1 MNEKSEIHIPYNHKN
16 KAERLLQILDKHRWF
31 KESILCN
38 LNKRARERHRARER
52 ERERDTHTHT
62 EMAMVTGS
70 ETEVWQVVGSLR

>member
-31 KESILCN
+31 KESILRN

-52 ERERDTHTHT
+52 ETHTHT

>member
-31 KESILCN
+31 KESILSN

-52 ERERDTHTHT
+52 ETHTHT